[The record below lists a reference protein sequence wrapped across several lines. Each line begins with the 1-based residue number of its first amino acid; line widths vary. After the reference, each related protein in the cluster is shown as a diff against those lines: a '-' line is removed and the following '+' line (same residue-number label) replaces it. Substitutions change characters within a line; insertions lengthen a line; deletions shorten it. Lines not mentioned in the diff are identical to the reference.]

1 MIMKKSLPSPPKSP
15 TSKKPSA
22 LILLLAAVA
31 SGFLG
36 GMVAG
41 QSGSNNKVENSS
53 RLQIVSSEAEVISK
67 IAKDVGDSVVSI
79 DVVTQATT
87 QDFFGYSRQL
97 EQSGAGTGV
106 ILDESGIIVTNKHVV
121 PTGTS
126 TVKVT
131 LADGTTL
138 EAEVLARDPRN
149 DIAFIKVTDK
159 KGKKL
164 VAAKLGDSSKMEV
177 GDKVVAIGNAL
188 GEFQN
193 TVTSGIVSGYGRDIT
208 AGEAGDSEAL
218 TNLIQTDAAINRG
231 NSGGPLVNINGE
243 VIGINTAITGSD
255 NGQSLGF
262 SIPVNDIKNQIS
274 SVLSTGKIQRPYLGV
289 VYRLVN
295 ERFAYI
301 YNLPAQKGAY
311 IPPSENGQSSIIKGS
326 PADKSGLKEK
336 DIITNIDDREIDEK
350 NSLVGVL
357 GSYKSGDVVELTVL
371 RGGDTLT
378 IDVKLEAAP
387 EE

>member
-1 MIMKKSLPSPPKSP
+1 MKNTTIAPKKPS
-15 TSKKPSA
+15 TTKKPSA
-22 LILLLAAVA
+22 FILLIAALG

-41 QSGSNNKVENSS
+41 QSDTTTNNTDNTSQ
-53 RLQIVSSEAEVISK
+53 LQIVSSEAEVISK
-67 IAKDVGDSVVSI
+67 IAKEVGESVVSI
-79 DVVTQATT
+79 DVTAQSTA
-87 QDFFGYSRQL
+87 QDFFGNSRQL
-97 EQSGAGTGV
+97 EQSGSGTGV
-106 ILDESGIIVTNKHVV
+106 ILDASGIIVTNKHVV

-131 LADGTTL
+131 LADGTIL
-138 EAEVLARDPRN
+138 NAEVLARDPRN

-159 KGKKL
+159 KGKDLKP
-164 VAAKLGDSSKMEV
+164 AKLGDSAKMEV

-289 VYRLVN
+289 AYRLID

-301 YNLPAQKGAY
+301 YNLPVQKGAY
-311 IPPSENGQSSIIKGS
+311 LPPSDGGQVSIVKDS
-326 PADKSGLKEK
+326 PAEKAGLKEK
-336 DIITNIDDREIDEK
+336 DIIIKIDDREIDEK
-350 NSLVGVL
+350 NSLVGIL
-357 GSYKSGDVVELTVL
+357 GNYKPGDMVKLTVL
-371 RGGDTLT
+371 RGNDTLT
-378 IDVKLEAAP
+378 LDAKLEVAP

>member
-1 MIMKKSLPSPPKSP
+1 MKNTTIAPKKPS
-15 TSKKPSA
+15 TTKKPSA
-22 LILLLAAVA
+22 YILLIAALG

-41 QSGSNNKVENSS
+41 QSDTTTNNTDNTSQ
-53 RLQIVSSEAEVISK
+53 LQIVSSEAEVISK
-67 IAKDVGDSVVSI
+67 IAKEVGESVVSI
-79 DVVTQATT
+79 DVTAQSTA
-87 QDFFGYSRQL
+87 QDFFGNSRQL
-97 EQSGAGTGV
+97 EQSGSGTGV
-106 ILDESGIIVTNKHVV
+106 ILDASGIIVTNKHVV

-131 LADGTTL
+131 LADGTIL
-138 EAEVLARDPRN
+138 NAEVLARDPRN

-159 KGKKL
+159 KGKDLKP
-164 VAAKLGDSSKMEV
+164 AKLGDSAKMEV

-289 VYRLVN
+289 AYRLID

-301 YNLPAQKGAY
+301 YNLPVQKGAY
-311 IPPSENGQSSIIKGS
+311 LPPSDGGQVSIVKDS
-326 PADKSGLKEK
+326 PADKAGLKEK
-336 DIITNIDDREIDEK
+336 DIITKIDEKEIDEK
-350 NSLVGVL
+350 NSLVGIL
-357 GSYKSGDVVELTVL
+357 GNYKPGDMVKLTVL
-371 RGGDTLT
+371 RGNDTLT
-378 IDVKLEAAP
+378 LDAKLEVAP

>member
-1 MIMKKSLPSPPKSP
+1 MKN
-15 TSKKPSA
+15 TSIAPKKPSTTKKPSSF
-22 LILLLAAVA
+22 ILLIAALG

-41 QSGSNNKVENSS
+41 QSDTTTNNTDNTSQ
-53 RLQIVSSEAEVISK
+53 LQIVSSEAEVISK
-67 IAKDVGDSVVSI
+67 IAKEVGESVVSI
-79 DVVTQATT
+79 DVTAQSTA
-87 QDFFGYSRQL
+87 QDFFGNSRQL
-97 EQSGAGTGV
+97 EQSGSGTGV
-106 ILDESGIIVTNKHVV
+106 ILDASGIIVTNKHVV

-131 LADGTTL
+131 LADGTIL
-138 EAEVLARDPRN
+138 NAEVLARDPRN

-159 KGKKL
+159 KGKDLKP
-164 VAAKLGDSSKMEV
+164 AKLGDSAKMEV

-289 VYRLVN
+289 AYRLID

-301 YNLPAQKGAY
+301 YNLPVQKGAY
-311 IPPSENGQSSIIKGS
+311 LPPSDGGQVSIVKDS
-326 PADKSGLKEK
+326 PADKAGLKEK
-336 DIITNIDDREIDEK
+336 DIITKIDEKEIDEK
-350 NSLVGVL
+350 NSLVGIL
-357 GSYKSGDVVELTVL
+357 GNYKPGDMVKLTVL
-371 RGGDTLT
+371 RGNDTLT
-378 IDVKLEAAP
+378 LDAKLEVAP

>member
-1 MIMKKSLPSPPKSP
+1 MKN
-15 TSKKPSA
+15 TSIAPKKPSTTKKPSSF
-22 LILLLAAVA
+22 ILLIAALG

-41 QSGSNNKVENSS
+41 QSDTTTNNTDNTSQ
-53 RLQIVSSEAEVISK
+53 LQIVSSEAEVISK
-67 IAKDVGDSVVSI
+67 IAKEVGESVVSI
-79 DVVTQATT
+79 DVTAQSTA
-87 QDFFGYSRQL
+87 QDFFGNSRQL
-97 EQSGAGTGV
+97 EQSGSGTGV
-106 ILDESGIIVTNKHVV
+106 ILDASGIIVTNKHVV

-131 LADGTTL
+131 LADGTIL
-138 EAEVLARDPRN
+138 NAEVLARDPRN

-159 KGKKL
+159 KGKDLKP
-164 VAAKLGDSSKMEV
+164 AKLGDSAKMEV

-289 VYRLVN
+289 AYRLID

-301 YNLPAQKGAY
+301 YNLPVQKGAY
-311 IPPSENGQSSIIKGS
+311 LPPSDGGQVSIVKDS
-326 PADKSGLKEK
+326 PAEKAGLKEK
-336 DIITNIDDREIDEK
+336 DIITKIDEKEIDEK
-350 NSLVGVL
+350 NSLVGIL
-357 GSYKSGDVVELTVL
+357 GNYKPGDMVKLTVL
-371 RGGDTLT
+371 RGNDTLT
-378 IDVKLEAAP
+378 LDAKLEVAP

>member
-1 MIMKKSLPSPPKSP
+1 MKNTTIAPKKPS
-15 TSKKPSA
+15 TTKKPSA
-22 LILLLAAVA
+22 FILLIAALG

-41 QSGSNNKVENSS
+41 QSDTTTNNTDNTSQ
-53 RLQIVSSEAEVISK
+53 LQIVSSEAEVISK
-67 IAKDVGDSVVSI
+67 IAKEVGESVVSI
-79 DVVTQATT
+79 DVTAQSTA
-87 QDFFGYSRQL
+87 QDFFGNSRQL
-97 EQSGAGTGV
+97 EQSGSGTGV
-106 ILDESGIIVTNKHVV
+106 ILDASGIIVTNKHVV

-131 LADGTTL
+131 LADGTIL
-138 EAEVLARDPRN
+138 NAEVLARDPRN

-159 KGKKL
+159 KGKDLKP
-164 VAAKLGDSSKMEV
+164 AKLGDSAKMEV

-289 VYRLVN
+289 AYRLID

-301 YNLPAQKGAY
+301 YNLPVQKGAY
-311 IPPSENGQSSIIKGS
+311 LPPSDGGQVSIVKDS
-326 PADKSGLKEK
+326 PAEKAGLKEK
-336 DIITNIDDREIDEK
+336 DIITKIDEKEIDEK
-350 NSLVGVL
+350 NSLVGIL
-357 GSYKSGDVVELTVL
+357 GNYKPGDMVKLTVL
-371 RGGDTLT
+371 RGNDTLT
-378 IDVKLEAAP
+378 LDAKLEVAP

>member
-1 MIMKKSLPSPPKSP
+1 MKN
-15 TSKKPSA
+15 TSIAPKKPSTTKKPSSF
-22 LILLLAAVA
+22 ILLIAALG

-41 QSGSNNKVENSS
+41 QSDTTTNNTDNTSQ
-53 RLQIVSSEAEVISK
+53 LQIVSSEAEVISK
-67 IAKDVGDSVVSI
+67 IAKEVGESVVSI
-79 DVVTQATT
+79 DVTAQSTA
-87 QDFFGYSRQL
+87 QDFFGNSRQL
-97 EQSGAGTGV
+97 EQSGSGTGV
-106 ILDESGIIVTNKHVV
+106 ILDASGIIVTNKHVV

-131 LADGTTL
+131 LADGTIL
-138 EAEVLARDPRN
+138 NAEVLARDPRN

-159 KGKKL
+159 KGKDLKP
-164 VAAKLGDSSKMEV
+164 AKLGDSAKMEV

-289 VYRLVN
+289 AYRLID

-301 YNLPAQKGAY
+301 YNLPVQKGAY
-311 IPPSENGQSSIIKGS
+311 LPPSDGGQVSIVKDS
-326 PADKSGLKEK
+326 PADKAGLKEK
-336 DIITNIDDREIDEK
+336 DIIIKIDDREIDEK
-350 NSLVGVL
+350 NSLVGIL
-357 GSYKSGDVVELTVL
+357 GNYKPGDMVKLTVL
-371 RGGDTLT
+371 RGNDTLT
-378 IDVKLEAAP
+378 LDAKLEVAP

>member
-1 MIMKKSLPSPPKSP
+1 M
-15 TSKKPSA
+15 
-22 LILLLAAVA
+22 
-31 SGFLG
+31 
-36 GMVAG
+36 
-41 QSGSNNKVENSS
+41 
-53 RLQIVSSEAEVISK
+53 
-67 IAKDVGDSVVSI
+67 
-79 DVVTQATT
+79 
-87 QDFFGYSRQL
+87 
-97 EQSGAGTGV
+97 
-106 ILDESGIIVTNKHVV
+106 ILDASGIIVTNKHVV

-131 LADGTTL
+131 LADGTIL
-138 EAEVLARDPRN
+138 NAEVLARDPRN

-159 KGKKL
+159 KGKDLKP
-164 VAAKLGDSSKMEV
+164 AKLGDSAKMEV

-289 VYRLVN
+289 AYRLID

-301 YNLPAQKGAY
+301 YNLPVQKGAY
-311 IPPSENGQSSIIKGS
+311 LPPSDGGQVSIVKDS
-326 PADKSGLKEK
+326 PADKAGLKEK
-336 DIITNIDDREIDEK
+336 DIITKIDEKEIDEK
-350 NSLVGVL
+350 NSLVGIL
-357 GSYKSGDVVELTVL
+357 GNYKPGDMVKLTVL
-371 RGGDTLT
+371 RGNDTLT
-378 IDVKLEAAP
+378 LDAKLEVAP